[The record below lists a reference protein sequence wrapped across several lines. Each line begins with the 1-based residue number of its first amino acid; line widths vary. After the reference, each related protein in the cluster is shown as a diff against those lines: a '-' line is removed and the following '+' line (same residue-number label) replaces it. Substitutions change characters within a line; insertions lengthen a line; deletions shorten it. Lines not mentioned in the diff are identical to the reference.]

1 VNKTRFLKVEASS
14 DRSLSL
20 RKVLVAVNLSDH
32 SVATT
37 LYAAEIAKIF
47 DASLTIGYVYQ
58 PVPLCEYASETTFT
72 VLEDQRGDLQ
82 RMLKILTQKAQKS
95 GVICE
100 SVFLV
105 GEPAEQIS
113 ILAREMGA
121 DLLVTACHRPAF
133 LGRIFNLDKAA
144 PLGHRA
150 PCPVLIYHEKTSVGA
165 SIHRNFGIVR
175 GEKHGEMAE

>member
-1 VNKTRFLKVEASS
+1 MKSLRAKASG
-14 DRSLSL
+14 DRSLSIG
-20 RKVLVAVNLSDH
+20 KVLVAVNLSDH
-32 SVATT
+32 SEATT
-37 LYAAEIAKIF
+37 IYAAAIAKIF
-47 DASLTIGYVYQ
+47 GASLTVGYVYQ

-72 VLEDQRGDLQ
+72 VLEDQRLDLQ

-95 GVICE
+95 GVVCE

-133 LGRIFNLDKAA
+133 LERIFNLDKAP

-150 PCPVLIYHEKTSVGA
+150 PCPVLIYHEKISVGV

-175 GEKHGEMAE
+175 GEKQPEMV